1 MLARIIA
8 RVMLGFTLFVAGATS
23 ALAAPVTFQFRFV
36 DGGSGATATGFI
48 TFERTL
54 LANPGNNTFIL
65 PDPAVLN
72 LQVTV
77 SGATS
82 GNGTFGIGSFDQ
94 VFFDTNGGTLDFSQ
108 PLIGQPT
115 AGVPWGTAYDGSGG
129 DFNVFGTGSPAPE
142 GVNYFTLAADDGAAE
157 SMILTSMATAGQ
169 VPTLGEWSLIILSL
183 LLGLGAWVA
192 LRRQHGKAAI

>member
-8 RVMLGFTLFVAGATS
+8 RVMLGFTLFAAAATS
-23 ALAAPVTFQFRFV
+23 AFAAPITFTFRFV

-48 TFERTL
+48 VFERTL

-72 LQVTV
+72 LSVTV
-77 SGATS
+77 TGAS
-82 GNGTFGIGSFDQ
+82 AGNGTFGIGDFNQ
-94 VFFDTNGGTLDFSQ
+94 VYFDTNGGTLDFSQ

-129 DFNVFGTGSPAPE
+129 DFNIFGTAAPAPL
-142 GVNYFTLAADDGAAE
+142 GVNWFTLAANNGAAE
-157 SMILTSMATAGQ
+157 TMILTSMASGGQ
-169 VPTLGEWSLIILSL
+169 VPTLDQWGMIILSL

-192 LRRQHGKAAI
+192 LRRHGGKTAA